1 MPPTMSDHQPYDAQ
15 VTYDSAY
22 DPTTTDNPAY
32 GPVTTYTMKHMI
44 MLILSMKR
52 WTVSKTVHH
61 HDYHQSQ
68 LWSITDHPTTD

>member
-1 MPPTMSDHQPYDAQ
+1 MPPTMSDHQPYDTQ

-32 GPVTTYTMKHMI
+32 GSVTTYTMKHMI

-52 WTVSKTVHH
+52 
-61 HDYHQSQ
+61 
-68 LWSITDHPTTD
+68 

>member
-1 MPPTMSDHQPYDAQ
+1 MPPTMSDHQPYDTL
-15 VTYDSAY
+15 VTYNSAY

-32 GPVTTYTMKHMI
+32 GPVTTYNKAHDPEYEALDSI
-44 MLILSMKR
+44 KLKI
-52 WTVSKTVHH
+52 VHH